1 MAWWQRGEQ
10 PEWTGGGVGRYRR
23 FVRWNH
29 AEIISK
35 KPKIIKLRE
44 TYGKHLIGL
53 VENEHLHRIGL
64 EESTLDHIVDTTRS
78 ANNDLRTLLKSLH
91 VVTNAGTTN
100 ACVALNVH
108 EVTNSDDDLLNLLGQ
123 FTGRSEDQSLALL
136 DVGIEL
142 LENRDGE
149 SCSFSGTWLCLGN
162 NVVTFTVLDFDRD
175 LRAYWNS
182 PLMTGIMARC
192 WIADGRSKP

>member
-1 MAWWQRGEQ
+1 
-10 PEWTGGGVGRYRR
+10 
-23 FVRWNH
+23 
-29 AEIISK
+29 
-35 KPKIIKLRE
+35 
-44 TYGKHLIGL
+44 
-53 VENEHLHRIGL
+53 
-64 EESTLDHIVDTTRS
+64 VDTTRS

-149 SCSFSGTWLCLGN
+149 SCSFSGT
-162 NVVTFTVLDFDRD
+162 
-175 LRAYWNS
+175 
-182 PLMTGIMARC
+182 
-192 WIADGRSKP
+192 